1 MMQRMH
7 CVAAIGPWGESFAY
21 SGVSLPLSYVVSLQ
35 PSFMAQDDVS
45 VAGMSVAGILVVVLY
60 LPRLAIRC
68 IFLDTTCDEKALPL
82 SLIAVM
88 DPLCYTLADG
98 SSS

>member
-1 MMQRMH
+1 VMQRMH

-21 SGVSLPLSYVVSLQ
+21 SRVILPLSYVVSLQ

-45 VAGMSVAGILVVVLY
+45 VAGISVVVLY

-68 IFLDTTCDEKALPL
+68 IFLDTTCDEKALPV

-88 DPLCYTLADG
+88 DPLCYTFADG
-98 SSS
+98 SFS

>member
-1 MMQRMH
+1 MMQRRH
-7 CVAAIGPWGESFAY
+7 CVATIGPWGESFAY
-21 SGVSLPLSYVVSLQ
+21 SGVSLPLSYVMSLQ

-45 VAGMSVAGILVVVLY
+45 VAGISVVVLY
-60 LPRLAIRC
+60 LPRPAIRC

-88 DPLCYTLADG
+88 NPLCYTLADG
-98 SSS
+98 SFS

>member
-7 CVAAIGPWGESFAY
+7 YVAVIGPWGESFAS

-45 VAGMSVAGILVVVLY
+45 VAGISVVVLD

-68 IFLDTTCDEKALPL
+68 IFLDITCDEKALPL

-88 DPLCYTLADG
+88 EPLCYTLADC
-98 SSS
+98 SFS